1 MNKII
6 IDVGTYE
13 DRVAVLEA
21 DELIEVFHEKKDENK
36 VQGNVYKGRVVNV
49 LKGMQAAFVDIG
61 LSKNA
66 FLYIKDALPKEQ
78 YINGVDYKNL
88 SINDLV
94 KQGDELIV
102 QVIKEPYD
110 SKGPRVTTHI
120 SLPGRYLV
128 LMPYN
133 TYVGVSRKIN
143 KENERQR
150 LKDLANELKPE
161 DMGLIL
167 RTASI
172 DKSVDELKIDIN
184 YLVDLY
190 SKIMAEENVGSSPRL
205 IYKDLDLPKRTIR
218 DIFTKKIDEV
228 LINNKEKYDEILK
241 LVKVISP
248 NLKDRINYLEDS
260 DLFSELSINLQIES
274 AIEKKVWLQ
283 SGGYL
288 VIDETEALTSIDVNT
303 GKFVGSIDLKDTV
316 FKTNIEAAKEIAKQ
330 LRLRNIGGII
340 IIDFIDM
347 FNSGEEDELI
357 ELLKR
362 ELKKDR
368 IKTTVIG
375 MTGLGL
381 VEMTRK
387 KSRNKLSTQVL
398 STCKCCKGTGKIKST
413 GFLLT
418 KIEKEVKRVKN
429 HTSSS
434 AVLFEL
440 NSYKFEDIIKN
451 HEKAINS
458 IEENNDIKIFF
469 KENNDLNIDEIKNK
483 KMGRV
488 KDLIDK
494 GINI

>member
-1 MNKII
+1 MNKIV

-13 DRVAVLEA
+13 DRVAVLED
-21 DELIEVFHEKKDENK
+21 DELIEIFHEKKDENK

-49 LKGMQAAFVDIG
+49 LPGMQAAFVDIG
-61 LSKNA
+61 LNKNA
-66 FLYIKDALPKEQ
+66 FLYIKDVLSKTQ
-78 YINGVDYKNL
+78 FRNGVDYKSL
-88 SINDLV
+88 SIKDLV
-94 KQGDELIV
+94 KQGEELIV

-110 SKGPRVTTHI
+110 SKGARVTTHI

-143 KENERQR
+143 KESERQR
-150 LKDLANELKPE
+150 LKDLVNDIKPD

-167 RTASI
+167 RTASK
-172 DKSVDELKIDIN
+172 DKSIDELKRDID
-184 YLVDLY
+184 YLVKLY
-190 SKIMAEENVGSSPRL
+190 VKIMAEENIGSCPRL
-205 IYKDLDLPKRTIR
+205 IYKDLDLPKRAIR
-218 DIFTKKIDEV
+218 DIFTKKIDGV
-228 LINNKEKYDEILK
+228 FINSKEKYDEITK
-241 LVKVISP
+241 LVNIMSP
-248 NLKDRINYLEDS
+248 NLEERIDFVS
-260 DLFSELSINLQIES
+260 DNENLFRELSIDAQIAS
-274 AIEKKVWLQ
+274 ALEKKVWLK

-303 GKFVGSIDLKDTV
+303 GKFVGSINLKDTV
-316 FKTNIEAAKEIAKQ
+316 FKTNMEAAKEIAKQ

-347 FNSGEEDELI
+347 FNSGEVE
-357 ELLKR
+357 ELLDLFKK

-398 STCKCCKGTGKIKST
+398 STCDCCNGTGKIKSS

-418 KIEKEVKRVKN
+418 KIEKEVERIKN
-429 HTSSS
+429 HTSAYS
-434 AVLFEL
+434 VLFEL
-440 NSYKFEDIIKN
+440 NSYKLEDIAKN
-451 HEKAINS
+451 HEKIIKS
-458 IEENNDIKIFF
+458 IEEKNNIKISFV
-469 KENNDLNIDEIKNK
+469 ENNELNIDEIKNK
-483 KMGRV
+483 KISIV
-488 KDLIDK
+488 KDMK
-494 GINI
+494 